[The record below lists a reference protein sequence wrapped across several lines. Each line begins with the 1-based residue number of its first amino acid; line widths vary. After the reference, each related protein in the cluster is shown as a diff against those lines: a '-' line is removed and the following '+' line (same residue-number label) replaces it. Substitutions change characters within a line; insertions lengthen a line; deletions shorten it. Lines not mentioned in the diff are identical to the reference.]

1 MYKQRFGKL
10 GQLQFQNEEAYYEL
24 LGYLAK
30 SDNSTRLKWED
41 NDVKGTAWGK
51 ELRIEFFV
59 AQPVNLTAN
68 LPHSAGNGHKILTRV
83 NCNEFV
89 RNIVDNNNFVMGF
102 NQNAINIRSTIPAQ
116 YQADFDRG
124 LAL

>member
-1 MYKQRFGKL
+1 MYKQRFGKF

-41 NDVKGTAWGK
+41 NDVKGTAWSK

-83 NCNEFV
+83 N
-89 RNIVDNNNFVMGF
+89 
-102 NQNAINIRSTIPAQ
+102 
-116 YQADFDRG
+116 
-124 LAL
+124 